1 MFVDV
6 LLLLKDKVKIP
17 NFYASVDGGGD
28 DAVLFTSDCNIKDTN
43 GLLWFGRYQ
52 VILFPQFSESVR

>member
-6 LLLLKDKVKIP
+6 LLLLKDIVKIP

-43 GLLWFGRYQ
+43 GLL
-52 VILFPQFSESVR
+52 